1 MSIVLQKLKTRAFY
15 VQIPMIF
22 KPRIAF
28 PTTINL
34 PTLSPLS
41 FETYSRKVPKNT
53 QHFPTILP
61 YPFNNSS
68 GLSLPFLYPR
78 CEFSECVSNET
89 KTKPAIPL
97 QNQKNFTP
105 NKNSGRAIDIQNR
118 NYNAKPNNIKRIL

>member
-1 MSIVLQKLKTRAFY
+1 MFIVLQKLKTRAFY

-53 QHFPTILP
+53 QHFPTFLSN
-61 YPFNNSS
+61 PFNNSS
-68 GLSLPFLYPR
+68 VLSLPFLYPY

-89 KTKPAIPL
+89 KAIPRASPSSK
-97 QNQKNFTP
+97 KN
-105 NKNSGRAIDIQNR
+105 
-118 NYNAKPNNIKRIL
+118 YRISLWKVWNPKSKLVKIMT